1 VNFSPEKI
9 FVVGLLALLVLGPN
23 RLPQAAR
30 TAGKMMAEFR
40 RMSASLQNE
49 VTAAISEPRDAL
61 NQAVG
66 EFGLGDLHST
76 ISDVRGTLRSAV
88 TEVVTGAPT
97 GQTRTAVGGA
107 VGAPAVLPDPVDA
120 MSTSAASLASPPPPD
135 DPSLN

>member
-23 RLPQAAR
+23 RLPHAAR
-30 TAGKMMAEFR
+30 TAGRMLAEFR
-40 RMSASLQNE
+40 RVSASLQNE
-49 VTAAISEPRDAL
+49 VSAAISEPRDAFQ
-61 NQAVG
+61 QAVG

-76 ISDVRGTLRSAV
+76 INDVRGTLRSAV
-88 TEVVTGAPT
+88 TEVVTGPT

-107 VGAPAVLPDPVDA
+107 VGSPEMLPGAGTAAPTSPV
-120 MSTSAASLASPPPPD
+120 SLSVPPPPD

>member
-1 VNFSPEKI
+1 
-9 FVVGLLALLVLGPN
+9 VLGPN

-30 TAGKMMAEFR
+30 TAGKMLAEFR

-66 EFGLGDLHST
+66 EFGLGDLHNT
-76 ISDVRGTLRSAV
+76 ISDVRGTLRSAM

-97 GQTRTAVGGA
+97 GQTRSAVAGT
-107 VGAPAVLPDPVDA
+107 VGAPGALPASDAVNPV
-120 MSTSAASLASPPPPD
+120 SPAASVSPASVSTLASPPPPD